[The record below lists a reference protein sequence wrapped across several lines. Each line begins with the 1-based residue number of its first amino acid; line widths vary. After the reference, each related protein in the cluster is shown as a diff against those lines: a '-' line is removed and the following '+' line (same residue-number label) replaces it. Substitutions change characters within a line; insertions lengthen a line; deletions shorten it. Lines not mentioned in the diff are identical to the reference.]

1 LIKEKKVLAVIPA
14 RGGSKGIPNK
24 NIININ
30 NKPLINFSIETALK
44 SKFIDDLVVSTDS
57 IKIAKIAEKAG
68 AKVPFLRPKKLA
80 TDKAISLPVILHAL
94 EFMEKSNNINY
105 DIIIMLQP
113 TTPLRETKDIDQC
126 LSTLIDKNVDSVISV
141 VNVGGYHPLRM
152 KRIVGENL
160 VNYIDQGFEDMR
172 PRQELPDVY
181 IRNGAIYVSTRKT
194 ILEDKSFS
202 GKNTFPYVMS
212 SEKSINLDTDDD
224 LRLLKSRF
232 NLNV

>member
-1 LIKEKKVLAVIPA
+1 MIKEKKVLAVIPA

-94 EFMEKSNNINY
+94 EFMEISNSINY

-113 TTPLRETKDIDQC
+113 TTPLRETNDIDQC
-126 LSTLIDKNVDSVISV
+126 LSILMDKNVDSVISV

-181 IRNGAIYVSTRKT
+181 IRNGAIYVATRKT

-202 GKNTFPYVMS
+202 GNNTFPYVMS

-224 LRLLKSRF
+224 LSLLRSRF
-232 NLNV
+232 N

>member
-1 LIKEKKVLAVIPA
+1 MIKEKKVLAVIPA